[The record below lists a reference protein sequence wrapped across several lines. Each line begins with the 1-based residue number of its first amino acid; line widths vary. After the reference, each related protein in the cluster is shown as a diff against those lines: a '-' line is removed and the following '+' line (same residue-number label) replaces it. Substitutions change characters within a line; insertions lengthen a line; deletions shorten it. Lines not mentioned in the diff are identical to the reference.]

1 MSVLAVAEKDFRDAI
16 RSRLMI
22 VVAVMFVAFTGG
34 GIALGAAVFDSI
46 GAEGAVAIITLVML
60 EGSRVFIPLIALGIA
75 FRSIAGERQSGSLK
89 VLLSLPNSRLDVVL
103 GKFLGRTAVVS
114 VAIVLGFLSL
124 LIASALSF
132 SGDLDVLGLV
142 GFMLAAL
149 LLAVVF
155 VSIAVSLSAFTDS
168 TFGAAVGAGG
178 LFVLFQFAWRGVVF
192 LLRYVANGFETPT
205 TETPEWAEV
214 LQSVNPMQG
223 WQTSADWLITKL
235 AESSETS
242 QESADAFYLEPWF
255 GFVVLALWIVLPLV
269 VGYLRFESAD
279 L

>member
-22 VVAVMFVAFTGG
+22 VVAVMFVVFTGG
-34 GIALGAAVFDSI
+34 GIALGAAVFERIST
-46 GAEGAVAIITLVML
+46 EGAVAIITFVML

-214 LQSVNPMQG
+214 LQSVNPMEG
-223 WQTSADWLITKL
+223 WQTSANWLITKL

-242 QESADAFYLEPWF
+242 QESAEAFYLEPWF